1 MKFRHKVVTASSIL
15 LLITVSLLSTQQV
28 MTIRSQTQE
37 HINSS
42 VKEILTSV
50 SNTVQSEMNAKKDLA
65 RSITEIIELSPNDRT
80 YVKDI
85 LEKPTPKSSFL
96 AIGFGYESNGFV
108 IENDDGWDAGPDY
121 DPRQRPWFI
130 AAKNKGDLVVTDPYV
145 DASSKNVIISVGTP
159 VKQNGRFLAGMF
171 YDLELTTLSDL
182 VNQVNLFDTGYLFL
196 VTDDGTTIAHPQSKY
211 NGEKLNSYLPQVDLN
226 KATQHIE
233 VDNNPYMVSLTHI
246 PSENWYVGAII
257 DETAA
262 YSVVGE
268 LRNSAI
274 IYSIIAVL
282 ASVIALTL
290 LIRTLMRP
298 LDTLNTAIK
307 DVASGK
313 GDLTQR
319 LETDT
324 DQEFSELAKNFNTFM
339 ENLQQQ
345 IIESKSISDQIL
357 TGTQITA
364 EGARDSAGA
373 IQTQL
378 QELEQLATAMHEMSV
393 TATEVANNAQGAA
406 SAAKEA
412 DQATIEGSSVVSES
426 TQTIN
431 MLSDSID
438 LAVEEVQVLES
449 ATANIETILKVINDI
464 ADQTNLLALN
474 AAIEA
479 ARAGESGRG
488 FAVVADEVRTL
499 AQRTQ
504 ESTTE
509 IRSMIEQLQSGA
521 SSVASAMHQSKGS
534 AVEAVEKA
542 DLANDALQRIRD
554 AIQRISDMNLQI
566 ASAAEEQSLVAEEI
580 NNNTV
585 NIKDLSTQVADSA
598 NRTNEAMQSQHDNV
612 RKQDEI
618 LNRFTV

>member
-159 VKQNGRFLAGMF
+159 VKQNGQFLAGMF

-182 VNQVNLFDTGYLFL
+182 VNQVNLFDAGYLFL
-196 VTDDGTTIAHPQSKY
+196 VSDDGTTIAHPQSKY
-211 NGEKLNSYLPQVDLN
+211 NGEKLNSYLPQADLN

-290 LIRTLMRP
+290 LIRTLIRP

>member
-65 RSITEIIELSPNDRT
+65 RSITEIIELSPKDRT

-182 VNQVNLFDTGYLFL
+182 VNQVNLFDAGYLFL

>member
-37 HINSS
+37 HISSS

-182 VNQVNLFDTGYLFL
+182 VNQVNLFDAGYLFL

-598 NRTNEAMQSQHDNV
+598 NRTNEAMQSQYDNV

>member
-1 MKFRHKVVTASSIL
+1 MKFRHKVVTASSFL

-37 HINSS
+37 HIDSS
-42 VKEILTSV
+42 VNEILTSV
-50 SNTVQSEMNAKKDLA
+50 GNTVQSEINAKKDLA
-65 RSITEIIELSPNDRT
+65 RSITEVIELNPSSHN
-80 YVKDI
+80 YVQNI
-85 LEKPTPKSSFL
+85 LERPTPKASFL

-108 IENDDGWDAGPDY
+108 IENDDGWEAGPDY

-159 VKQNGRFLAGMF
+159 VKENGQFLAGMF

-182 VNQVNLFDTGYLFL
+182 VNQVNLFDAGYLFL
-196 VTDDGTTIAHPQSKY
+196 VTADGTTIAHPQSKY
-211 NGEKLNSYLPQVDLN
+211 NGEKVGSYLPQVDLTQS
-226 KATQHIE
+226 TQHIE
-233 VDNNPYMVSLTHI
+233 IDGDRYMINLTHI
-246 PSENWYVGAII
+246 PGENWYVGSVI
-257 DETAA
+257 DEAIA
-262 YSVVGE
+262 YSAVGE

-274 IYSIIAVL
+274 IYSIIAVI

-298 LDTLNTAIK
+298 LDTLNNAIK

-324 DQEFSELAKNFNTFM
+324 DQEFSELATNFNTFM

-357 TGTQITA
+357 NGTQITA
-364 EGARDSAGA
+364 EGAKDSAGA

-412 DQATIEGSSVVSES
+412 DQATVEGSSVVGES

-509 IRSMIEQLQSGA
+509 IRTMIEQLQSGA
-521 SSVASAMHQSKGS
+521 SSVANAMHQSKGS

-542 DLANDALQRIRD
+542 DLANNALQRIRD

-585 NIKDLSTQVADSA
+585 NIKDLSTQVAESA
-598 NRTNEAMQSQHDNV
+598 NRTNDAMQAQQEDVH
-612 RKQDEI
+612 KQDQI

>member
-1 MKFRHKVVTASSIL
+1 ML

-96 AIGFGYESNGFV
+96 AIGFGYESNGYV

-182 VNQVNLFDTGYLFL
+182 VNQVNLFDAGYLFL

>member
-28 MTIRSQTQE
+28 MTIRSQTHE
-37 HINSS
+37 HISSS

-159 VKQNGRFLAGMF
+159 VKQNGQFLAGMF

-182 VNQVNLFDTGYLFL
+182 VNQVNLFDAGYLFL

-542 DLANDALQRIRD
+542 DLANDALQSIRD

>member
-1 MKFRHKVVTASSIL
+1 KVVTASSIL

-182 VNQVNLFDTGYLFL
+182 VNQVNLFDAGYLFL

-233 VDNNPYMVSLTHI
+233 VDDNPYMVSLTHI

>member
-159 VKQNGRFLAGMF
+159 VKQNGQFLAGMF

-182 VNQVNLFDTGYLFL
+182 VNQVNLFDAGYLFL

-233 VDNNPYMVSLTHI
+233 VDNNPYMISLTHI

-324 DQEFSELAKNFNTFM
+324 DQEFSDLAKNFNTFM

-598 NRTNEAMQSQHDNV
+598 NRTNEAMQSQYDNV

>member
-50 SNTVQSEMNAKKDLA
+50 GNTVQSEMNAKKDLA

-159 VKQNGRFLAGMF
+159 VKQNGQFLAGMF

-182 VNQVNLFDTGYLFL
+182 VNQVNLFDAGYLFL

-282 ASVIALTL
+282 ASVIALTI

-324 DQEFSELAKNFNTFM
+324 DQEFSDLAKNFNTFM

>member
-159 VKQNGRFLAGMF
+159 VKQNGQFLAGMF

-182 VNQVNLFDTGYLFL
+182 VNQVNLFDAGYLFL

-290 LIRTLMRP
+290 LLRTLMRP

-431 MLSDSID
+431 MLSDGID

>member
-1 MKFRHKVVTASSIL
+1 
-15 LLITVSLLSTQQV
+15 
-28 MTIRSQTQE
+28 
-37 HINSS
+37 
-42 VKEILTSV
+42 TSV

-159 VKQNGRFLAGMF
+159 VKQNGQFLAGMF

-182 VNQVNLFDTGYLFL
+182 VNQVNLFDAGYLFL

>member
-159 VKQNGRFLAGMF
+159 VKQNGQFLAGMF

-182 VNQVNLFDTGYLFL
+182 VNQVNLFDAGYLFL

-534 AVEAVEKA
+534 AIEAVEKA

>member
-65 RSITEIIELSPNDRT
+65 RSITEITELSPNDPT

-182 VNQVNLFDTGYLFL
+182 VNQVNLFDAGYLFL

-554 AIQRISDMNLQI
+554 EIQRISDMNLQI

-598 NRTNEAMQSQHDNV
+598 NRTNEAMQSQYDNV

>member
-159 VKQNGRFLAGMF
+159 VKQNGQFLAGMF

-182 VNQVNLFDTGYLFL
+182 VNQVNLFDAGYLFL

-290 LIRTLMRP
+290 LIRTLMLP

>member
-159 VKQNGRFLAGMF
+159 VKQNGQFLAGMF

-182 VNQVNLFDTGYLFL
+182 VNQVNLFDAGYLFL

-246 PSENWYVGAII
+246 PSENLYVGAII

>member
-182 VNQVNLFDTGYLFL
+182 VNQVNLFDAGYLFL
-196 VTDDGTTIAHPQSKY
+196 VTDDGATIAHPQSKY

-282 ASVIALTL
+282 ASVIALTI

-324 DQEFSELAKNFNTFM
+324 DQEFSDLAKNFNTFM

>member
-159 VKQNGRFLAGMF
+159 VKQNGQFLAGMF

-182 VNQVNLFDTGYLFL
+182 VNQVNLFDAGYLFL

-373 IQTQL
+373 IHTQL

>member
-1 MKFRHKVVTASSIL
+1 VVTASSIL

-182 VNQVNLFDTGYLFL
+182 VNQVNLFDAGYLFL

-324 DQEFSELAKNFNTFM
+324 DQEFSDLAKNFNTFM

>member
-37 HINSS
+37 HISSS

-96 AIGFGYESNGFV
+96 AIGFGYESNGYV

-182 VNQVNLFDTGYLFL
+182 VNQVNLFDAGYLFL

-233 VDNNPYMVSLTHI
+233 VDDNPYMVSLTHI

>member
-96 AIGFGYESNGFV
+96 AIGFGYESNGYV

-182 VNQVNLFDTGYLFL
+182 VNQVNLFDAGYLFL

-554 AIQRISDMNLQI
+554 AIQQISDMNLQI

>member
-96 AIGFGYESNGFV
+96 AIGFGYESNGYV

-182 VNQVNLFDTGYLFL
+182 VNQVNLFDAGYLFL

-324 DQEFSELAKNFNTFM
+324 DKEFSELAKNFNTFM

>member
-1 MKFRHKVVTASSIL
+1 MKFRHKVVTASSFL

-37 HINSS
+37 QIDSS
-42 VKEILTSV
+42 VNEILTSV
-50 SNTVQSEMNAKKDLA
+50 GNTVQSEMNAKKDLA
-65 RSITEIIELSPNDRT
+65 RSITEVIELDPSSHS
-80 YVKDI
+80 YVQNI
-85 LEKPTPKSSFL
+85 LERPTPKSSFL

-130 AAKNKGDLVVTDPYV
+130 AAKSKGDLVVTDPYV

-159 VKQNGRFLAGMF
+159 VKENGQFLAGMF

-182 VNQVNLFDTGYLFL
+182 VNQVNLFDAGYLFL
-196 VTDDGTTIAHPQSKY
+196 ITADGTTIAHPQSKY
-211 NGEKLNSYLPQVDLN
+211 NGEKVGSYLPQIEL
-226 KATQHIE
+226 TQSAQHVEI
-233 VDNNPYMVSLTHI
+233 DGNRYMVNLTHI
-246 PSENWYVGAII
+246 PGENWYVGSVI
-257 DETAA
+257 DEAVA
-262 YSVVGE
+262 YSAVGE
-268 LRNSAI
+268 LRNNAI
-274 IYSIIAVL
+274 IYSTIAVI
-282 ASVIALTL
+282 ASIIALTL

-298 LDTLNTAIK
+298 LDTLNNAIK

-324 DQEFSELAKNFNTFM
+324 DQEFSELATNFNTFM

-345 IIESKSISDQIL
+345 IIDSKRISDQIL
-357 TGTQITA
+357 NGTQITA
-364 EGARDSAGA
+364 EGAKDSAGA
-373 IQTQL
+373 IHTQL

-412 DQATIEGSSVVSES
+412 DQATVEGSSIVGES

-509 IRSMIEQLQSGA
+509 IRTMIEQLQSGA
-521 SSVASAMHQSKGS
+521 SSVANAMHQSKGS
-534 AVEAVEKA
+534 AIEAVEKA
-542 DLANDALQRIRD
+542 GLANSALQRIRD

-585 NIKDLSTQVADSA
+585 NIKDLSTQVAESA
-598 NRTNEAMQSQHDNV
+598 NRTNDAMQAQQEDVH
-612 RKQDEI
+612 KQDQI

>member
-159 VKQNGRFLAGMF
+159 VKQNGQFLAGMF

-182 VNQVNLFDTGYLFL
+182 VNQVNLFDAGYLFL

-226 KATQHIE
+226 TATQHIE

-282 ASVIALTL
+282 SSVIALTL

-598 NRTNEAMQSQHDNV
+598 YRTNEAMQSQHDNV

>member
-28 MTIRSQTQE
+28 MTIRSQTHE
-37 HINSS
+37 HISSS

-159 VKQNGRFLAGMF
+159 VKQNGQFLAGMF

-182 VNQVNLFDTGYLFL
+182 VNQVNLFDAGYLFL

>member
-159 VKQNGRFLAGMF
+159 VKQNGQFLAGMF

-182 VNQVNLFDTGYLFL
+182 VNQVNLFDAGYLFL

-233 VDNNPYMVSLTHI
+233 VDDNPYMVSLTHI

-290 LIRTLMRP
+290 LIRILMRP

>member
-50 SNTVQSEMNAKKDLA
+50 NNTVQSEMNAKKDLA

-182 VNQVNLFDTGYLFL
+182 VNQVNLFDAGYLFL

>member
-96 AIGFGYESNGFV
+96 AIGFGYESNGYV

-159 VKQNGRFLAGMF
+159 VKQNGQFLAGMF

-182 VNQVNLFDTGYLFL
+182 VNQVNLFDAGYLFL

-431 MLSDSID
+431 MLSNSID

>member
-159 VKQNGRFLAGMF
+159 VKQNGQFLAGMF

-182 VNQVNLFDTGYLFL
+182 VNQVNLFDAGYLFL

-211 NGEKLNSYLPQVDLN
+211 NGEKLISYLPQVDLN

>member
-182 VNQVNLFDTGYLFL
+182 VNQVNLFDAGYLFL

-233 VDNNPYMVSLTHI
+233 VDDNPYMVSLTHI

-585 NIKDLSTQVADSA
+585 NIKDYPL
-598 NRTNEAMQSQHDNV
+598 
-612 RKQDEI
+612 KLLI
-618 LNRFTV
+618 LQTALTKRCNLNTTMYASRMKS

>member
-159 VKQNGRFLAGMF
+159 VKQNGQFLAGMF

-182 VNQVNLFDTGYLFL
+182 VNQVNLFDAGYLFL

-233 VDNNPYMVSLTHI
+233 VNNNPYMVSLTHI

>member
-1 MKFRHKVVTASSIL
+1 MKFRHKVVTASSFL

-37 HINSS
+37 HIDSS
-42 VKEILTSV
+42 VNEILTSV
-50 SNTVQSEMNAKKDLA
+50 GNTVQSEMNAKKDLA
-65 RSITEIIELSPNDRT
+65 RSITEVIELNPSSHN
-80 YVKDI
+80 YVQNI
-85 LEKPTPKSSFL
+85 LERPTPKASFL

-108 IENDDGWDAGPDY
+108 IENDDGWEAGPDY

-159 VKQNGRFLAGMF
+159 VKENGQFLAGMF

-182 VNQVNLFDTGYLFL
+182 VNQVNLFDAGYLFL
-196 VTDDGTTIAHPQSKY
+196 VTADGTTIAHPQSKY
-211 NGEKLNSYLPQVDLN
+211 NGEKVGSYLPQVDLTQS
-226 KATQHIE
+226 TQHIE
-233 VDNNPYMVSLTHI
+233 IDGDRYMINLTQI
-246 PSENWYVGAII
+246 PGENWYVGSVI
-257 DETAA
+257 DEAIA
-262 YSVVGE
+262 YSAVGE

-274 IYSIIAVL
+274 IYSIIAVI

-298 LDTLNTAIK
+298 LDTLNNAIK
-307 DVASGK
+307 GVASGK

-324 DQEFSELAKNFNTFM
+324 DQEFSELATNFNTFM

-357 TGTQITA
+357 NGTQITA
-364 EGARDSAGA
+364 EGAKDSAGA

-412 DQATIEGSSVVSES
+412 DQATVEGSSVVGES

-509 IRSMIEQLQSGA
+509 IRTMIEQLQSGA
-521 SSVASAMHQSKGS
+521 SSVANAMHQSKGS

-542 DLANDALQRIRD
+542 DLANNALQRIRD

-585 NIKDLSTQVADSA
+585 NIKDLSTQVAESA
-598 NRTNEAMQSQHDNV
+598 NRTNDAMQAQQEDVH
-612 RKQDEI
+612 KQDQI

>member
-159 VKQNGRFLAGMF
+159 VKQSGQFLAGMF

-182 VNQVNLFDTGYLFL
+182 VNQVNLFDAGYLFL
-196 VTDDGTTIAHPQSKY
+196 VTDDGTTIAHPQSKF

-324 DQEFSELAKNFNTFM
+324 DREFSELAKNFNTFM

>member
-65 RSITEIIELSPNDRT
+65 RSITEIIELSPKDRT
-80 YVKDI
+80 YVKDT

-96 AIGFGYESNGFV
+96 AIGFGYESNGYV

-159 VKQNGRFLAGMF
+159 VKQNGQFLAGMF

-182 VNQVNLFDTGYLFL
+182 VNQVNLFDAGYLFL

-268 LRNSAI
+268 LRNNAI

-290 LIRTLMRP
+290 LIRTLMHP

>member
-65 RSITEIIELSPNDRT
+65 HSITEIIELSPNDRT

-159 VKQNGRFLAGMF
+159 VKQNGQFLAGMF

-182 VNQVNLFDTGYLFL
+182 VNQVNLFDAGYLFL

-364 EGARDSAGA
+364 EGARDSASA

>member
-182 VNQVNLFDTGYLFL
+182 VNQVNLFDAGYLFL

-233 VDNNPYMVSLTHI
+233 VDDNPYMVSLTHI

-282 ASVIALTL
+282 ASVVALTL